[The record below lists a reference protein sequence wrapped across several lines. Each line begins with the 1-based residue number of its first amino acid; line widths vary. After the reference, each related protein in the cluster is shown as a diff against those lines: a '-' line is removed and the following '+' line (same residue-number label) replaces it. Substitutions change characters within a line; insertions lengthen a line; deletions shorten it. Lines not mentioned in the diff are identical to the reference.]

1 MTTPS
6 VDELVEGITEHLQAA
21 RAAGAAADEAAVRT
35 LLHRLGSPSRSW
47 RPPRGV
53 VGWLVGVALLWW
65 SGRWTWREKLLGT
78 LVVPGGPGGILVFGL
93 TAGGHTGSGSI
104 RTTSDGTVTSQA
116 DSCSGF
122 SLRPAVGIAL
132 LLASVVGPFV
142 VAVILY
148 GRVRSRAAAE

>member
-1 MTTPS
+1 M
-6 VDELVEGITEHLQAA
+6 
-21 RAAGAAADEAAVRT
+21 AAAQ
-35 LLHRLGSPSRSW
+35 
-47 RPPRGV
+47 GV
-53 VGWLVGVALLWW
+53 VGWLVGVALLWS

-93 TAGGHTGSGSI
+93 TAGGHIGSGSI

-122 SLRPAVGIAL
+122 FLPPAVGIAL
-132 LLASVVGPFV
+132 LLASLVGPFV

-148 GRVRSRAAAE
+148 GRARSRAAAGSLLSSDRARLPRRARPLWPPSTLGSS